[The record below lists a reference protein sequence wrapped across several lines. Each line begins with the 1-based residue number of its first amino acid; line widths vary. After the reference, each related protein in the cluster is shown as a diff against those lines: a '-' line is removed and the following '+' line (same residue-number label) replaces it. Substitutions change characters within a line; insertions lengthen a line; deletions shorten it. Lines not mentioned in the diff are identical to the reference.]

1 MLEYHLKARRD
12 IHMDKLKRG
21 ETAQFFALLRQHI
34 GAEKPDFGN
43 GDSPLSLLYEVYNE
57 LNSMDTDQ
65 IRADFEALYQ
75 AMNGMTLNEM
85 DAVINPV
92 CSLCR
97 HHECAGFIEGVKVG
111 MRIKEELEG

>member
-1 MLEYHLKARRD
+1 
-12 IHMDKLKRG
+12 MDKLKRG
-21 ETAQFFALLRQHI
+21 EPTQFFAHLRQHI
-34 GAEKPDFGN
+34 EEENPYFGN

-57 LNSMDTDQ
+57 LNGMDSEQ

-75 AMNGMTLNEM
+75 AMHGMSLKEM
-85 DAVINPV
+85 DTVINPV

-111 MRIKEELEG
+111 MRMKEELEG

>member
-1 MLEYHLKARRD
+1 
-12 IHMDKLKRG
+12 MDKLNRG
-21 ETAQFFALLRQHI
+21 DLTQFFALLRQRI
-34 GAEKPDFGN
+34 KTENPDFGN

-57 LNSMDTDQ
+57 LNGMDSEQ

-75 AMNGMTLNEM
+75 AMHGMSLKEM

-92 CSLCR
+92 CTLCH

-111 MRIKEELEG
+111 LRMKEELEG

>member
-1 MLEYHLKARRD
+1 
-12 IHMDKLKRG
+12 MDKLKQG
-21 ETAQFFALLRQHI
+21 VSTQFFALLRQLI

>member
-1 MLEYHLKARRD
+1 
-12 IHMDKLKRG
+12 MDKLKQG
-21 ETAQFFALLRQHI
+21 GSTQFFALLRQHI

-57 LNSMDTDQ
+57 LNGMDSEQ

-75 AMNGMTLNEM
+75 AMHGMSLKEM

-97 HHECAGFIEGVKVG
+97 HHECAGFIEGAKVG